1 MIILRVL
8 VHLSSLLILIKTDN
22 IGHPVEDDTTK
33 VIIAII
39 YLVTSAL
46 SQFIYGHFKVNFKAH
61 STIAH

>member
-1 MIILRVL
+1 M
-8 VHLSSLLILIKTDN
+8 VHLLSLPTLIKTDN

-46 SQFIYGHFKVNFKAH
+46 SQFIYDNFKVNFKAH
-61 STIAH
+61 NTIAH

>member
-8 VHLSSLLILIKTDN
+8 VHLSSLPTLNKTDN
-22 IGHPVEDDTTK
+22 IGHPVEDDTIK

-46 SQFIYGHFKVNFKAH
+46 SQSIYDNFKVNFKAH
-61 STIAH
+61 STYS